1 MRNFFVTGGTGFIG
15 RHLVDTLLGS
25 GATCYCLVRKGSRI
39 AHLQRSGVQLVF
51 GSVDQP
57 ETYASELEKCDTVL
71 HLAGLTHAVSNDE
84 LFRING
90 EACGQLAEASISAG
104 INRLVYVSSLAAAG
118 PPPKGKAIREESDS
132 DAPVS
137 DYGRSKLAGEIEFRK
152 RADKLSTTIVR
163 PGVVYGPGDSKFGQL
178 VDSVVNWHVHLV
190 LGYRSPAL
198 SLIHVED
205 LVSLILAA
213 TTRGETLSV
222 DPEVSRGGSTG
233 VYFACDD
240 SEFVSYKDFGLRI
253 ARAAKIGVVPI
264 PVWSG
269 VGYLLGY
276 GAQSFG
282 RLVGKPTFLNADK
295 VREATAPSWACSS
308 QKARQQLGFR
318 PARTLD
324 DHLPETVASYMHR
337 DPQRHPAS

>member
-1 MRNFFVTGGTGFIG
+1 MRNVFVTGGTGFIG
-15 RHLVDTLLGS
+15 RHLVDTLLNR

-39 AHLQRSGVQLVF
+39 AHLQRAGVHLVY
-51 GSVDQP
+51 GSVDRP
-57 ETYASELEKCDTVL
+57 ETYAADLGKCDTVL
-71 HLAGLTHAVSNDE
+71 HLAGLTHAVTSAE

-90 EACGQLAEASISAG
+90 DACGQLADAAISAG
-104 INRLVYVSSLAAAG
+104 VSRLVYVSSLAAAG
-118 PPPKGKAIREESDS
+118 PPPKGKAIREETDS
-132 DAPVS
+132 DEPVS

-163 PGVVYGPGDSKFGQL
+163 PGVVYGPGDAKFGQL
-178 VDSVVNWHVHLV
+178 VDSVVNWRVHLV

-213 TTRGETLSV
+213 TMRGETLSA
-222 DPEVSRGGSTG
+222 DPEVSRCGSKG

-253 ARAAKIGVVPI
+253 AKAVKIGVVPV

-269 VGYLLGY
+269 VGYVLGY

-282 RLVGKPTFLNADK
+282 RLVGKATFLNADK
-295 VREATAPSWACSS
+295 VREAIAPSWACSS
-308 QKARQQLGFR
+308 QKARHQLGFR
-318 PARTLD
+318 PARSLD
-324 DHLPETVASYMHR
+324 DHLPETVASYMQR
-337 DPQRHPAS
+337 APQRHAAS

>member
-1 MRNFFVTGGTGFIG
+1 MRNVFVTGGTGFIG
-15 RHLVDTLLGS
+15 RHLVDALLNRGV
-25 GATCYCLVRKGSRI
+25 TCCCLVRNGSRI
-39 AHLQRSGVQLVF
+39 AHLQRPGVQLVY

-57 ETYASELEKCDTVL
+57 ETYASELGKCDTVL

-84 LFRING
+84 LFRVNG
-90 EACGQLAEASISAG
+90 EACGQLADASISAG
-104 INRLVYVSSLAAAG
+104 ISRLVYVSSLAAAG
-118 PPPKGKAIREESDS
+118 PPPKGKAIREECDN
-132 DAPVS
+132 DMPVS

-222 DPEVSRGGSTG
+222 DPEVSAGGSTG

-253 ARAAKIGVVPI
+253 AKAAKIGVVPI
-264 PVWSG
+264 PIWSG
-269 VGYLLGY
+269 AGYLLGY

-337 DPQRHPAS
+337 APQRHPAS